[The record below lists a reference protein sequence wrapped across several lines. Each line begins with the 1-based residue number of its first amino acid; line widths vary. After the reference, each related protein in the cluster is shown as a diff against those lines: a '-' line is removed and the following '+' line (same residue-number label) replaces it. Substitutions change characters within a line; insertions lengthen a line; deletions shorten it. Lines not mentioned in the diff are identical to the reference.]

1 MDPNGDFV
9 FGVMCFISV
18 VVFGAI
24 WFFKMWANQ
33 IDNKFKEVDRLY
45 PEAMHIM
52 RSGNEDAKAAV
63 RMAKDLH
70 EVNKRT
76 RDVAIKETRRL
87 SGVQT
92 QIDNDRRRIKELETQ
107 LETVRAVLIDQGF
120 DFDVKRMQFREVKRR
135 GRKVRRLVY

>member
-9 FGVMCFISV
+9 FGVMVFISMI
-18 VVFGAI
+18 VFGAI

-33 IDNKFKEVDRLY
+33 IDEKFKEVDRLY

-52 RSGNEDAKAAV
+52 RDGNDDAKAAV

-70 EVNKRT
+70 EVNKRL
-76 RDVAIKETRRL
+76 RDVGVNETRRL
-87 SGVQT
+87 SGLQVQVE
-92 QIDNDRRRIKELETQ
+92 NDRRRIKELETQ

-120 DFDVKRMQFREVKRR
+120 DFDVKKMEFREVKRR
-135 GRKVRRLVY
+135 GRKVRRLIY